1 MGSQKVGHDW
11 ATEHLYVG
19 FLQFYGVFSWIFFGF
34 LFFFLLDFSCCGY
47 SLIYRDL
54 FVYFY
59 LTSLF
64 YFFPLLPLHLTV
76 FVSLFSLL
84 YSAVGTLLWPYF
96 LVCVLVLLLIDQC
109 HFWFHLLTRP
119 LSCTFLPLDSFGF
132 LCVCV
137 CVCVRA
143 LLWFC
148 YYLSDFV
155 FTICPV
161 HFLFLVLF
169 HCLFLCVCFNPL

>member
-64 YFFPLLPLHLTV
+64 YFFPLLPLLYLTV

-137 CVCVRA
+137 CVCVCA

-148 YYLSDFV
+148 IIYSRR
-155 FTICPV
+155 
-161 HFLFLVLF
+161 
-169 HCLFLCVCFNPL
+169 